1 VTAALPSPTRTPMV
15 ARRDRGPH
23 GVSVIAKFIAVIPF
37 LPRADRVDPG
47 GF

>member
-1 VTAALPSPTRTPMV
+1 MV

-37 LPRADRVDPG
+37 STRTDLISPPG
-47 GF
+47 F